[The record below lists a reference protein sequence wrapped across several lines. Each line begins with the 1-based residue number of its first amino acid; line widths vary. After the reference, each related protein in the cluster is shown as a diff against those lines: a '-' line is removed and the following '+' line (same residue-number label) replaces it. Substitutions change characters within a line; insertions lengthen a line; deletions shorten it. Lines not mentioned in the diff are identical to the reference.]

1 MTTGVMATAEV
12 ADVALTTDMGPRSGA
27 GLPDWFR
34 TSQRENW
41 TDYLAAPSPV
51 RREEAWRFASVG
63 SLDLSGYASPLDL
76 PDGAAREL
84 VERSQGLGE
93 NAGRMIFANDR
104 LLIREEIAEEIA
116 SQGVVFAPLETAL
129 TEHPEIFRRHF
140 MTQEVALGSKKFAAL
155 HRAMVSSGTFL
166 YVPKNV
172 EVSLPLEVFHWLHG
186 EGGSTFP
193 HTLLVAEAHA
203 KVTLLDYFQSAD
215 RSSAGLSVGVND
227 LILGD
232 GATVNYICVQ
242 DWSDEAKAF
251 QINSTQVGRDAHA
264 TSLVLNLGSKYARH
278 ESVSRLTSPGGRSDM
293 LAVNV
298 AAGTQE
304 YDQRTLQDH
313 QAPNTES
320 DLLYKNSLSDA
331 SRTIFAGL
339 IKVERGAH
347 QVDAYQKVRN
357 LLLSDEAEANSM
369 PGLEILADQVKC
381 SHGATTGQIDEEE
394 MFYLLARGITPDEA
408 RNLIVKGFLNEAIER
423 LGEVKL
429 VTRLNELVADKF
441 ARMQERS

>member
-1 MTTGVMATAEV
+1 MTIGLMETDEAR
-12 ADVALTTDMGPRSGA
+12 DVALTTDLGPRESET
-27 GLPDWFR
+27 LPEWFR
-34 TSQRENW
+34 ASQRQQWAE
-41 TDYLAAPSPV
+41 YLAAPPPA
-51 RREEAWRFASVG
+51 RREEAWRFASVHL
-63 SLDLSGYASPLDL
+63 LDLGGYSAPHSVSAAAGKELIARSRGLSGT
-76 PDGAAREL
+76 
-84 VERSQGLGE
+84 
-93 NAGRMIFANDR
+93 AGRMIFANDR
-104 LLIREEIAEEIA
+104 LLSQRALPEELVAR
-116 SQGVVFAPLETAL
+116 GVVWAPLETAL
-129 TEHPEIFRRHF
+129 EKHPEIFRQHF
-140 MTQEVALGSKKFAAL
+140 MTREIVLGSRKFAAL

-172 EVSLPLEVFHWLHG
+172 RIELPLEVFHWLHG

-193 HTLLVAEAHA
+193 HTLLVAEANA
-203 KVTLLDYFQSAD
+203 RVTVLDYFQSAQ
-215 RSSAGLSVGVND
+215 RSAGGLAVGVND

-232 GATVNYICVQ
+232 GAEVNYVCVQ
-242 DWSDEAKAF
+242 DWSEEARAF

-264 TSLVLNLGSKYARH
+264 TSLVLNLGAKYARH
-278 ESVSRLTSPGGRSDM
+278 ESVSRLIAPGGRSDM

-298 AAGTQE
+298 AAGEQE

-331 SRTIFAGL
+331 SRTVFAGL

-381 SHGATTGQIDEEE
+381 SHGATSGQIDEEE
-394 MFYLLARGITPDEA
+394 MFYLLARGITPAAA
-408 RNLIVKGFLNEAIER
+408 RQLIVQGFLNEALER
-423 LGEVKL
+423 LDDKKL
-429 VTRLNELVADKF
+429 VTRLNELVAGKF
-441 ARMQERS
+441 ERMR